1 MEKPL
6 VSVCI
11 PTYNGSEYIVEA
23 LESVLNQTYK
33 NIEIIVSDDK
43 SSDKTL
49 DLVRQCAKTSKF
61 PIVIYTNEFRGIGN
75 NWNNSIKKANGK
87 YIKFL
92 FQDDILLPNCIDL
105 MCKSLELET
114 NAGLVACKRDFIIEK
129 SVDNENITNWLKTYG
144 DLQDHL
150 KLDFKPYATITKSIF
165 KSKHF
170 FSAPVNFVGEPSAV
184 MFKNKLVDN
193 VGYFREDF
201 NQFLDFE
208 YWFRILRRTPIII
221 LDDSL
226 IKFRIHEKQATQ
238 QNKGKMA
245 SDVAVFKKILY
256 KDFFW
261 LLSKYR
267 QKQLFLEFNP
277 LGTLIKKILKL

>member
-105 MCKSLELET
+105 MCKSL
-114 NAGLVACKRDFIIEK
+114 
-129 SVDNENITNWLKTYG
+129 
-144 DLQDHL
+144 
-150 KLDFKPYATITKSIF
+150 
-165 KSKHF
+165 
-170 FSAPVNFVGEPSAV
+170 
-184 MFKNKLVDN
+184 
-193 VGYFREDF
+193 
-201 NQFLDFE
+201 
-208 YWFRILRRTPIII
+208 
-221 LDDSL
+221 
-226 IKFRIHEKQATQ
+226 
-238 QNKGKMA
+238 
-245 SDVAVFKKILY
+245 
-256 KDFFW
+256 
-261 LLSKYR
+261 
-267 QKQLFLEFNP
+267 
-277 LGTLIKKILKL
+277 